1 MRRWLTGLLLAI
13 ALLSAVWYAEWALR
27 EKPAAVS
34 VGSVLGGGDTAGYA
48 RVLGPREFSFPAD
61 HGPHPDYRQE
71 WWYYTG
77 NLTGEDGRHF
87 GFQLTFFR
95 FALTPKPRPGDSAWS
110 TNQIYMAHFALTDVA
125 ARRFYHAERFSRNAL
140 GLAGAQAMPFRVW
153 LEDWS
158 VTGDPNATWPLQLRA
173 VDGDLVL
180 DLRLTNL
187 KPPLLQ
193 GERGYSRKGQ
203 SEGNASYYYSLTR
216 MPAEGTLKIADET
229 LQVSG
234 AAWMDREWSTSV
246 LEEGQAG
253 WDWFALQ
260 LADGRDLMF
269 YRLRRRDGSLDPHS
283 SGVIVAADGTSRSL
297 PSDAIGF
304 EVLDHWRS
312 PATGTR
318 YPARWRVTIPSE
330 QLRLEIAPRLAEQE
344 LDGSLRY
351 WEGTVKV
358 SGQSAQ
364 QAITGHGYVELVGYG
379 DQR

>member
-1 MRRWLTGLLLAI
+1 MRRWLI
-13 ALLSAVWYAEWALR
+13 ALILAAAVSALWYVEWTPR

-77 NLTGEDGRHF
+77 NLTAEDGRHF

-95 FALTPKPRPGDSAWS
+95 FALAPRPRPGDSTWA

-125 ARRFYHAERFSRNAL
+125 GRRFYHDERFSRGAL
-140 GLAGAQAMPFRVW
+140 GLAGAQAAPFRVW

-158 VTGDPNATWPLQLRA
+158 ATGEAAGVFPMQLRA
-173 VDGDLVL
+173 ATGEVAL
-180 DLRLTNL
+180 DLRLTGI

-193 GERGYSRKGQ
+193 GERGYSRKGRA
-203 SEGNASYYYSLTR
+203 EGNASYYYSLTR
-216 MPAEGTLKIADET
+216 MPARGTVKIADEIF
-229 LQVSG
+229 QVSG
-234 AAWMDREWSTSV
+234 AAWMDREWSTSA
-246 LEEGQAG
+246 LEEGQVG

-269 YRLRRRDGSLDPHS
+269 YRLRRRDGGLDPHS
-283 SGVIVAADGTSRSL
+283 SGVIVAADGSSRSL
-297 PSDAIGF
+297 PPDAIGF

-330 QLRLEIAPRLAEQE
+330 QLLLEIVPHLADQE
-344 LDGSLRY
+344 LDVSLRY
-351 WEGTVKV
+351 WEGAVKV
-358 SGQSAQ
+358 SGQAAW
-364 QAITGHGYVELVGYG
+364 QAIDGHGYVELVGYG
-379 DQR
+379 DRR

>member
-1 MRRWLTGLLLAI
+1 MRRWLIVLILAAAVS
-13 ALLSAVWYAEWALR
+13 ALWYVEWTPR

-95 FALTPKPRPGDSAWS
+95 FALTPRPRSGDSAWA

-125 ARRFYHAERFSRNAL
+125 GRRFYHDERFSRGAL
-140 GLAGAQAMPFRVW
+140 ELAGAQAAPFRVW

-158 VTGDPNATWPLQLRA
+158 ATGEAAGVFPMQLRA
-173 VDGDLVL
+173 ATGEVALE
-180 DLRLTNL
+180 LRLTGI

-193 GERGYSRKGQ
+193 GERGYSRKGRA
-203 SEGNASYYYSLTR
+203 EGNASYYYSLTR
-216 MPAEGTLKIADET
+216 MPARGTVKIADEIFH
-229 LQVSG
+229 VSG
-234 AAWMDREWSTSV
+234 AAWMDREWSTSA
-246 LEEGQAG
+246 LEEGQVG

-269 YRLRRRDGSLDPHS
+269 YRLRRRDGGLDPHS

-297 PSDAIGF
+297 PPDAIGF

-330 QLRLEIAPRLAEQE
+330 QLLLEIVPHLADQE
-344 LDGSLRY
+344 LDVSLRY
-351 WEGTVKV
+351 WEGAVKV
-358 SGQSAQ
+358 SGQAAR
-364 QAITGHGYVELVGYG
+364 QAIDGHGYVELVGYG
-379 DQR
+379 DRR